1 MDRATDAA
9 ASDQPARAPAMGPPY
24 SLADLPTNL
33 FAIVMATGIVS
44 ISANGESWRP
54 VALALFWLNA
64 ALYFLLGCLVA
75 LRCIRFPDRVL
86 ADYASHAKA
95 PGYFTLVAGSC
106 ALGKQCILVAAWPP
120 GGMALWVL
128 AFALWCLFNY
138 TLLPGL
144 MSVEHKPRIEQAISG
159 TWLLAVVGTQS
170 VSILATMSVP
180 SLASSLHAPALLIAL
195 GFWLVGSMLYIW
207 LISLI
212 FYRLMFLPL
221 SPAEL
226 TPPYWVN
233 MGAMAIS
240 TLGGLWLIHSAD
252 RLPLL
257 ADLLPFLKGMTLLF
271 WCTAAWWI
279 PLLAALGVWRHIWRH
294 VPFTY
299 DHGYWAAVFPL
310 GMFAVATQR
319 LSNELQL
326 PFLRPVGTAFA
337 ALSLAAWA
345 VTFVGFLLAILR
357 SPGWRFGAA
366 SGHRIG

>member
-1 MDRATDAA
+1 MDRAIDAA
-9 ASDQPARAPAMGPPY
+9 PTDRTARRVRPAAKGPAY
-24 SLADLPTNL
+24 SLAELPPNL

-44 ISANGESWRP
+44 IAASGESWRS
-54 VALALFWLNA
+54 VALALFWLNV
-64 ALYFLLGCLVA
+64 ALYFLLGSRVA
-75 LRCIRFPDRVL
+75 LRCVRFPDRVL

-106 ALGKQCILVAAWPP
+106 ALGKQCVLVAAWPP

-128 AFALWCLFNY
+128 AFALWCLFTY
-138 TLLPGL
+138 TLLPVL
-144 MSVEHKPRIEQAISG
+144 MSVERKPPLEQAISG
-159 TWLLAVVGTQS
+159 TWLLAVVATQS
-170 VSILATMSVP
+170 VSILAVMAAP
-180 SLASSLHAPALLIAL
+180 SLAARWQAPALFLAL

-240 TLGGLWLIHSAD
+240 TLGGLWLIHSAS

-257 ADLLPFLKGMTLLF
+257 AELLPFLKGMTLLF
-271 WCTAAWWI
+271 WSTATWWI
-279 PLLAALGVWRHIWRH
+279 PLLLALGVWRHVRRR
-294 VPFTY
+294 VPLVY

-310 GMFAVATQR
+310 GMYAVATQR
-319 LSNELQL
+319 LSTELDL
-326 PFLRPVGTAFA
+326 PILRPVGTAFA
-337 ALSLAAWA
+337 VLALAAWG
-345 VTFVGFLLAILR
+345 VTFIGFLLAVFR
-357 SPGWRFGAA
+357 SPGWRFGTA
-366 SGHRIG
+366 GG

>member
-9 ASDQPARAPAMGPPY
+9 ASDRPAPPLVPRAAYSIAELPP
-24 SLADLPTNL
+24 NL
-33 FAIVMATGIVS
+33 LAIVMATGIVS
-44 ISANGESWRP
+44 IATNGESWRP
-54 VALALFWLNA
+54 LALALFWLNVG
-64 ALYFLLGCLVA
+64 LYFLLGWLVA
-75 LRCIRFPDRVL
+75 LRCVRFPERVL

-106 ALGKQCILVAAWPP
+106 TLGKQCILVAGWPP
-120 GGMALWVL
+120 GAIALWLL
-128 AFALWCLFNY
+128 AFALWCLFTY
-138 TLLPGL
+138 TLLPVL
-144 MSVEHKPRIEQAISG
+144 MSVEHKPRIEQTISG
-159 TWLLAVVGTQS
+159 TWLLIVVGTQS
-170 VSILATMSVP
+170 VSILAALAAP
-180 SLASSLHAPALLIAL
+180 SLASSLHAPALFLAL

-226 TPPYWVN
+226 TPPFWVN

-240 TLGGLWLIHSAD
+240 TLGGLWLIHSAG

-257 ADLLPFLKGMTLLF
+257 AELLPFLKGMTLLF
-271 WCTAAWWI
+271 WSTAAWWI
-279 PLLAALGVWRHIWRH
+279 PLLLALGVWRHVRRR
-294 VPFTY
+294 VPLTY

-337 ALSLAAWA
+337 VLSLAAWG
-345 VTFVGFLLAILR
+345 VTFVGFLLAVFR
-357 SPGWRFGAA
+357 SPGWRSGAA
-366 SGHRIG
+366 ASHRIG